1 MQSEKRTYDER
12 QLLLEALTTIQ
23 RLRHVLDS
31 KPRTDQDRS
40 HLIVASRIAGR
51 IERYFQSTTSAE
63 AAAMRRPVVDIAE
76 KGEQILPL
84 GKGGQS

>member
-12 QLLLEALTTIQ
+12 QLLLDSLTTIQ
-23 RLRHVLDS
+23 RLIDALDS
-31 KPRTDQDRS
+31 KPRTERDRS
-40 HLIVASRIAGR
+40 HLLVASRIAGK
-51 IERYFQSTTSAE
+51 IMRYFEWKTAE
-63 AAAMRRPVVDIAE
+63 DIAARKLQVDSAN